1 MGMEQEDQLSA
12 YRERLLNSLRD
23 FPERRR
29 RERPDSL
36 RVFVNQEC
44 VGTLTCGSAGSMSV
58 FTSRG
63 RPIHAIEV
71 RTSTGLLVGGLCAE
85 TAGIKRAQF
94 PVARHTLEV
103 SVENRLEGGSV
114 RVVYCAAGPVRDRVE
129 NILTAVKT
137 AIASIRLLVLPSRG
151 SHIPTPSLSLYADFW
166 RKAQVAGQAAL
177 VVSVLLLVAD
187 RLTDRWGVKETVAR
201 FTAIA
206 ETSGKKLSAAES
218 ALTRQEKVLTGL
230 AGTQDGIVRA
240 VKAQKQQ
247 LTRVQRAVGLMAQ
260 EQQQLSASV
269 ETRLFAELS
278 RAAVDRERMRDQV
291 QSLTAAQEQTRDQI
305 QSLTVA
311 KDAMSK
317 DIAVLETR
325 AQVAEIRQETQVRP
339 FMFWVSFQDGTP
351 KESIDSLIR
360 EIHGRTG
367 QINAGWY
374 NVEVSLPQPQTTDSF
389 VQSLKKATIV
399 KAVKTSLN
407 TSPDQ

>member
-1 MGMEQEDQLSA
+1 MGMEEEGQLSA
-12 YRERLLNSLRD
+12 YRERLLDSLRD

-44 VGTLTCGSAGSMSV
+44 VGTLTCGGAGSMSV

-63 RPIHAIEV
+63 RPVHAIEV

-85 TAGIKRAQF
+85 TAGMRRAEF
-94 PVARHTLEV
+94 PVAMRTLEV

-114 RVVYCAAGPVRDRVE
+114 RVAYCAASPVRDWVKNR
-129 NILTAVKT
+129 LTAVKT
-137 AIASIRLLVLPSRG
+137 GMAG
-151 SHIPTPSLSLYADFW
+151 QSLSLSPDFW
-166 RKAQVAGQAAL
+166 RMARVAGQAAL
-177 VVSVLLLVAD
+177 VVSVLLLAAD
-187 RLTDRWGVKETVAR
+187 RLTDRWGLKETVAR
-201 FTAIA
+201 FTTIA
-206 ETSGKKLSAAES
+206 ETSGMKLAAAED
-218 ALTRQEKVLTGL
+218 ALIKQEKVLTGL
-230 AGTQDGIVRA
+230 ART
-240 VKAQKQQ
+240 VKAQKQH
-247 LTRVQRAVGLMAQ
+247 LTRVQRAVGVMAQ
-260 EQQQLSASV
+260 EQQQFSASV
-269 ETRLFAELS
+269 ETRVFAELS
-278 RAAVDRERMRDQV
+278 QATTERERMH
-291 QSLTAAQEQTRDQI
+291 DQI

-325 AQVAEIRQETQVRP
+325 AKVAEIRQETQVRP

-351 KESIDSLIR
+351 EESIDSLIR

-374 NVEVSLPQPQTTDSF
+374 KVEVSLPPPQTADSF
-389 VQSLKKATIV
+389 VESLKKATIV

>member
-1 MGMEQEDQLSA
+1 MGTEEEGQLSA
-12 YRERLLNSLRD
+12 YRERLLDSLRD

-44 VGTLTCGSAGSMSV
+44 VGTLPCGGSGSMSV

-85 TAGIKRAQF
+85 TAGMRRAEF
-94 PVARHTLEV
+94 PVAKRTLEV

-114 RVVYCAAGPVRDRVE
+114 RVAYCAASPVWDWFKNR
-129 NILTAVKT
+129 LTAVKT
-137 AIASIRLLVLPSRG
+137 GMAG
-151 SHIPTPSLSLYADFW
+151 QSLSLSPNFW
-166 RKAQVAGQAAL
+166 RMARVAGQAAL
-177 VVSVLLLVAD
+177 VVSVLLLAAD
-187 RLTDRWGVKETVAR
+187 RLTDRWGLKETVAR
-201 FTAIA
+201 FTTIA
-206 ETSGKKLSAAES
+206 ETSGMKLAAAED
-218 ALTRQEKVLTGL
+218 ALIRQEEVLTGL
-230 AGTQDGIVRA
+230 ART
-240 VKAQKQQ
+240 VKAQKQH
-247 LTRVQRAVGLMAQ
+247 LTRVERAVGVMAQ
-260 EQQQLSASV
+260 EQQQFSASV
-269 ETRLFAELS
+269 ETRVFAELS
-278 RAAVDRERMRDQV
+278 RATTDRERM
-291 QSLTAAQEQTRDQI
+291 RDQI

-351 KESIDSLIR
+351 EESIDSLIR

-374 NVEVSLPQPQTTDSF
+374 KVEVSLPQPQTADSF
-389 VQSLKKATIV
+389 VESLKKATIV

>member
-1 MGMEQEDQLSA
+1 MGMEEEGQLSA
-12 YRERLLNSLRD
+12 YRERLLDSLRD

-44 VGTLTCGSAGSMSV
+44 VGTLTCGGAGSMSV

-63 RPIHAIEV
+63 RPVHAIEV

-85 TAGIKRAQF
+85 TAGMRRAEF
-94 PVARHTLEV
+94 PVAMRTLEV

-114 RVVYCAAGPVRDRVE
+114 RVAYCAASPVRDWVKNR
-129 NILTAVKT
+129 LTAVKT
-137 AIASIRLLVLPSRG
+137 GMAG
-151 SHIPTPSLSLYADFW
+151 QSLSLSPDFW
-166 RKAQVAGQAAL
+166 RMARVAGQAAL
-177 VVSVLLLVAD
+177 VVSVLLLAAD
-187 RLTDRWGVKETVAR
+187 RLTDRWGLKETVAR
-201 FTAIA
+201 FTTIA
-206 ETSGKKLSAAES
+206 ETSGMKLAAAED
-218 ALTRQEKVLTGL
+218 ALIKQEKVLTSL
-230 AGTQDGIVRA
+230 ART
-240 VKAQKQQ
+240 VKAQKQH
-247 LTRVQRAVGLMAQ
+247 LTRVQRAVGVMAQ
-260 EQQQLSASV
+260 EQQQFSASV
-269 ETRLFAELS
+269 ETRVFAELS
-278 RAAVDRERMRDQV
+278 QATTERERMH
-291 QSLTAAQEQTRDQI
+291 DQI

-325 AQVAEIRQETQVRP
+325 AKVAEIRQETQVRP

-351 KESIDSLIR
+351 EESIDSLIR

-374 NVEVSLPQPQTTDSF
+374 KVEVSLPPPQTADSF
-389 VQSLKKATIV
+389 VESLKKATIV

>member
-1 MGMEQEDQLSA
+1 MGMEEEGQLSA
-12 YRERLLNSLRD
+12 YRERLLDSLRD

-44 VGTLTCGSAGSMSV
+44 VGTLTCGGAGSMSV

-63 RPIHAIEV
+63 RPVHAIEV

-85 TAGIKRAQF
+85 TAGMRRAEF
-94 PVARHTLEV
+94 PVAMRTLEV

-114 RVVYCAAGPVRDRVE
+114 RVAYCAASPVRDWVKNR
-129 NILTAVKT
+129 LTAVKT
-137 AIASIRLLVLPSRG
+137 GMAG
-151 SHIPTPSLSLYADFW
+151 QSLSLSPDFW
-166 RKAQVAGQAAL
+166 RMARVAGQAAL
-177 VVSVLLLVAD
+177 VVSVLLLAAD
-187 RLTDRWGVKETVAR
+187 RLTDRWGLKETVAR
-201 FTAIA
+201 FTTIA
-206 ETSGKKLSAAES
+206 ETSGMKLAAAED
-218 ALTRQEKVLTGL
+218 ALIKQEKVLTSL
-230 AGTQDGIVRA
+230 ART
-240 VKAQKQQ
+240 VKAQKQY
-247 LTRVQRAVGLMAQ
+247 LTRVQRAVGVMAQ
-260 EQQQLSASV
+260 EQQQFSASV
-269 ETRLFAELS
+269 ETRVFAELS
-278 RAAVDRERMRDQV
+278 QATTERERMH
-291 QSLTAAQEQTRDQI
+291 DQI

-325 AQVAEIRQETQVRP
+325 AKVAEIRQETQVRP

-351 KESIDSLIR
+351 EESIDSLIR

-374 NVEVSLPQPQTTDSF
+374 KVEVSLPPPQTADSF
-389 VQSLKKATIV
+389 VESLKKATIV

>member
-1 MGMEQEDQLSA
+1 MGMEEEGQLSA
-12 YRERLLNSLRD
+12 YRERLLDSLRD

-44 VGTLTCGSAGSMSV
+44 VGTLTCGGAGSMSV

-63 RPIHAIEV
+63 RPVHAIEV

-85 TAGIKRAQF
+85 TAGMRRAEF
-94 PVARHTLEV
+94 PVAMRTLEV

-114 RVVYCAAGPVRDRVE
+114 RVAYCAASPVRDWVKNR
-129 NILTAVKT
+129 LTAVKT
-137 AIASIRLLVLPSRG
+137 GMAG
-151 SHIPTPSLSLYADFW
+151 QSLSLSPDFW
-166 RKAQVAGQAAL
+166 RMARVAGQAAL
-177 VVSVLLLVAD
+177 VVSVLLLAAD
-187 RLTDRWGVKETVAR
+187 RLTDRWGLKETVAR
-201 FTAIA
+201 FTTIA
-206 ETSGKKLSAAES
+206 ETSGMKLAAAED
-218 ALTRQEKVLTGL
+218 ALIKQEKVLTSL
-230 AGTQDGIVRA
+230 ART
-240 VKAQKQQ
+240 VKAQKQH
-247 LTRVQRAVGLMAQ
+247 LTRVQRAVGVMAQ
-260 EQQQLSASV
+260 EQQQFSASV
-269 ETRLFAELS
+269 ETRVFAELS
-278 RAAVDRERMRDQV
+278 RATTDRERMRDQ
-291 QSLTAAQEQTRDQI
+291 L

-325 AQVAEIRQETQVRP
+325 AKVAEIRQETQVRP

-351 KESIDSLIR
+351 EESIDSLIR

-374 NVEVSLPQPQTTDSF
+374 KVEVSLPPPQTADSF
-389 VQSLKKATIV
+389 VESLKKATIV

>member
-1 MGMEQEDQLSA
+1 MGMEEEGQLSA
-12 YRERLLNSLRD
+12 YRERLLDSLRD

-44 VGTLTCGSAGSMSV
+44 VGTLTCGGAGSMSV

-63 RPIHAIEV
+63 RPVHAIEV

-85 TAGIKRAQF
+85 TAGMKRAEF
-94 PVARHTLEV
+94 PVAMRTLEV

-114 RVVYCAAGPVRDRVE
+114 RVAYCAASPVRDWVKNR
-129 NILTAVKT
+129 LTAVKT
-137 AIASIRLLVLPSRG
+137 GMAG
-151 SHIPTPSLSLYADFW
+151 QSLSLSPDFW
-166 RKAQVAGQAAL
+166 RMARVAGQAAL
-177 VVSVLLLVAD
+177 VVSVLLLAAD
-187 RLTDRWGVKETVAR
+187 RLTDRWGLKETVAR
-201 FTAIA
+201 FTTIA
-206 ETSGKKLSAAES
+206 ETSGMKLAAAED
-218 ALTRQEKVLTGL
+218 ALIKQEKVLTSL
-230 AGTQDGIVRA
+230 ART
-240 VKAQKQQ
+240 VKAQKQH
-247 LTRVQRAVGLMAQ
+247 LTRVQRAVGVMAQ
-260 EQQQLSASV
+260 EQQQFSASV
-269 ETRLFAELS
+269 ETRVFAELS
-278 RAAVDRERMRDQV
+278 QASTARERMH
-291 QSLTAAQEQTRDQI
+291 DQI

-325 AQVAEIRQETQVRP
+325 AKVAEIRQETQVRP

-351 KESIDSLIR
+351 EESIDSLIR

-374 NVEVSLPQPQTTDSF
+374 KVEVSLPPPQTADSF
-389 VQSLKKATIV
+389 VESLKKATIV

>member
-1 MGMEQEDQLSA
+1 MEEEGQLSA
-12 YRERLLNSLRD
+12 YRERLLDSLRD

-44 VGTLTCGSAGSMSV
+44 VGTLTCGGAGSMSV

-63 RPIHAIEV
+63 RPVHAIEV

-85 TAGIKRAQF
+85 TAGMRRAEF
-94 PVARHTLEV
+94 PVAMRTLEV

-114 RVVYCAAGPVRDRVE
+114 RVAYCAASPVRDWVKNR
-129 NILTAVKT
+129 LTAVKT
-137 AIASIRLLVLPSRG
+137 GMAG
-151 SHIPTPSLSLYADFW
+151 QSLSLSPDFW
-166 RKAQVAGQAAL
+166 RMARVAGQAAL
-177 VVSVLLLVAD
+177 VVSVLLLAAD
-187 RLTDRWGVKETVAR
+187 RLTDRWGLKETVAR
-201 FTAIA
+201 FTTIA
-206 ETSGKKLSAAES
+206 ETSGMKLAAAED
-218 ALTRQEKVLTGL
+218 ALIKQEKVLTGL
-230 AGTQDGIVRA
+230 ART
-240 VKAQKQQ
+240 VKAQKQH
-247 LTRVQRAVGLMAQ
+247 LTRVQRAVGVMAQ
-260 EQQQLSASV
+260 EQQQFSASV
-269 ETRLFAELS
+269 ETRVFAELS
-278 RAAVDRERMRDQV
+278 QATTERERMH
-291 QSLTAAQEQTRDQI
+291 DQI

-325 AQVAEIRQETQVRP
+325 AKVAEIRQETQVRP

-351 KESIDSLIR
+351 EESIDSLIR

-374 NVEVSLPQPQTTDSF
+374 KVEVSLPPPQTADSF
-389 VQSLKKATIV
+389 VESLKKATIV

>member
-1 MGMEQEDQLSA
+1 MEEEGQLSA
-12 YRERLLNSLRD
+12 YRERLLDSLRD

-44 VGTLTCGSAGSMSV
+44 VGTLTCGGAGSMSV

-63 RPIHAIEV
+63 RPVHAIEV

-85 TAGIKRAQF
+85 TAGMRRAEF
-94 PVARHTLEV
+94 PVAMRTLEV

-114 RVVYCAAGPVRDRVE
+114 RVAYCAASPVRDWVKNR
-129 NILTAVKT
+129 LTAVKT
-137 AIASIRLLVLPSRG
+137 GMAG
-151 SHIPTPSLSLYADFW
+151 QSLSLSPDFW
-166 RKAQVAGQAAL
+166 RMARVAGQAAL
-177 VVSVLLLVAD
+177 VVSVLLLAAD
-187 RLTDRWGVKETVAR
+187 RLTDRWGLKETVAR
-201 FTAIA
+201 FTTIA
-206 ETSGKKLSAAES
+206 ETSGMKLAAAED
-218 ALTRQEKVLTGL
+218 ALIKQEKVLTSL
-230 AGTQDGIVRA
+230 ART
-240 VKAQKQQ
+240 VKAQKQH
-247 LTRVQRAVGLMAQ
+247 LTRVQRAVGVMAQ
-260 EQQQLSASV
+260 EQQQFSASV
-269 ETRLFAELS
+269 ETRVFAELS
-278 RAAVDRERMRDQV
+278 QASTARERMH
-291 QSLTAAQEQTRDQI
+291 DQI

-325 AQVAEIRQETQVRP
+325 AKVAEIRQETQVRP

-351 KESIDSLIR
+351 EESIDSLIR

-374 NVEVSLPQPQTTDSF
+374 KVEVSLPPPQTADSF
-389 VQSLKKATIV
+389 VESLKKATIV

>member
-1 MGMEQEDQLSA
+1 MGMEEEGQLSA
-12 YRERLLNSLRD
+12 YRERLLDSLRD

-44 VGTLTCGSAGSMSV
+44 VGTLPCGGAGSMSI

-63 RPIHAIEV
+63 RPVHAIEV

-85 TAGIKRAQF
+85 TAGMRRAEF
-94 PVARHTLEV
+94 PVAKRTLEV
-103 SVENRLEGGSV
+103 NVENRLEGGSV
-114 RVVYCAAGPVRDRVE
+114 RVAYCAASPVWDWFKNR
-129 NILTAVKT
+129 LTAVKT
-137 AIASIRLLVLPSRG
+137 GMAG
-151 SHIPTPSLSLYADFW
+151 QSLSLSPDFW
-166 RKAQVAGQAAL
+166 RMARVAGQAAL
-177 VVSVLLLVAD
+177 VVSVLLLAAD
-187 RLTDRWGVKETVAR
+187 RLTDRWGLKETVAR
-201 FTAIA
+201 FTTIA
-206 ETSGKKLSAAES
+206 ETSGMKLAAAED
-218 ALTRQEKVLTGL
+218 ALIRQEKVLTGL
-230 AGTQDGIVRA
+230 ART
-240 VKAQKQQ
+240 VKAQKQH
-247 LTRVQRAVGLMAQ
+247 LTRVERAVGVMAQ
-260 EQQQLSASV
+260 EQQHFSASV
-269 ETRLFAELS
+269 ETRVFAELS
-278 RAAVDRERMRDQV
+278 RATTDRERM
-291 QSLTAAQEQTRDQI
+291 RDQI

-351 KESIDSLIR
+351 EESIDSLIR

-374 NVEVSLPQPQTTDSF
+374 KVEVSLPQPQTADSF
-389 VQSLKKATIV
+389 VESLKKATIV

>member
-1 MGMEQEDQLSA
+1 MGMEEEGQLSA
-12 YRERLLNSLRD
+12 YRERLLDSLRD

-44 VGTLTCGSAGSMSV
+44 VGTLPCGGAGSMSV

-63 RPIHAIEV
+63 RPVHAIEV

-85 TAGIKRAQF
+85 TAGMRRAEF
-94 PVARHTLEV
+94 PVAKRTLEV

-114 RVVYCAAGPVRDRVE
+114 RVAYCAASPVWDWVKHR
-129 NILTAVKT
+129 LTAVT
-137 AIASIRLLVLPSRG
+137 TGMAGRSLSPSR
-151 SHIPTPSLSLYADFW
+151 DFW
-166 RKAQVAGQAAL
+166 RMARVAGQAAL
-177 VVSVLLLVAD
+177 VVSVLLLAAD
-187 RLTDRWGVKETVAR
+187 RLTDRWGLKETVAR
-201 FTAIA
+201 FTTIA
-206 ETSGKKLSAAES
+206 ETSGMKLAAAED
-218 ALTRQEKVLTGL
+218 ALIRQEKVLTGL
-230 AGTQDGIVRA
+230 ART
-240 VKAQKQQ
+240 VKTQKQH
-247 LTRVQRAVGLMAQ
+247 LTRVQRAVGVMAQ
-260 EQQQLSASV
+260 EQQQFSASV
-269 ETRLFAELS
+269 ETRVFAELS
-278 RAAVDRERMRDQV
+278 RATTDRERM
-291 QSLTAAQEQTRDQI
+291 RDQI

-351 KESIDSLIR
+351 EESIDSLIR

-374 NVEVSLPQPQTTDSF
+374 KVEVSLPQPQTADSF
-389 VQSLKKATIV
+389 VESLKKATIV

>member
-1 MGMEQEDQLSA
+1 MGMEEEGQLSA
-12 YRERLLNSLRD
+12 YRERLLDSLRD

-44 VGTLTCGSAGSMSV
+44 VGTLTCGGAGSMSV

-63 RPIHAIEV
+63 RPVHAIEV

-85 TAGIKRAQF
+85 TAGMRRAEF
-94 PVARHTLEV
+94 PVAMRTLEV

-114 RVVYCAAGPVRDRVE
+114 RVAYCAASPVRDWVKNR
-129 NILTAVKT
+129 LTAVKT
-137 AIASIRLLVLPSRG
+137 GMAG
-151 SHIPTPSLSLYADFW
+151 QSLSLSPDFW
-166 RKAQVAGQAAL
+166 RMARVAGQAVL
-177 VVSVLLLVAD
+177 VVSVLLLAAD
-187 RLTDRWGVKETVAR
+187 RLTDRWGLKETVAR
-201 FTAIA
+201 FTTIA
-206 ETSGKKLSAAES
+206 ETSGMKLAAAED
-218 ALTRQEKVLTGL
+218 ALIKQEKVLTSL
-230 AGTQDGIVRA
+230 ART
-240 VKAQKQQ
+240 VKAQKQH
-247 LTRVQRAVGLMAQ
+247 LTRVQRAVGVMAQ
-260 EQQQLSASV
+260 EQQQFSASV
-269 ETRLFAELS
+269 ETRVFAELS
-278 RAAVDRERMRDQV
+278 QATTERERMH
-291 QSLTAAQEQTRDQI
+291 DQI

-325 AQVAEIRQETQVRP
+325 AKVAEIRQETQVRP

-351 KESIDSLIR
+351 EESIDSLIR

-374 NVEVSLPQPQTTDSF
+374 KVEVSLPPPQTADSF
-389 VQSLKKATIV
+389 VESLKKATIV

>member
-1 MGMEQEDQLSA
+1 MGMEEEGQLSA
-12 YRERLLNSLRD
+12 YRERLLDSLRD

-44 VGTLTCGSAGSMSV
+44 VGTLTCGGAGSMSV

-63 RPIHAIEV
+63 RPVHAIEV

-85 TAGIKRAQF
+85 TAGMRRAEF
-94 PVARHTLEV
+94 PVAMRTLEV

-114 RVVYCAAGPVRDRVE
+114 RVAYCAASPVRDWVKNR
-129 NILTAVKT
+129 LTAVKT
-137 AIASIRLLVLPSRG
+137 GMAG
-151 SHIPTPSLSLYADFW
+151 QSLSLSPDFW
-166 RKAQVAGQAAL
+166 RMARVAGQAAL
-177 VVSVLLLVAD
+177 VVSVLLLAAD
-187 RLTDRWGVKETVAR
+187 RLTDRWGLKETVAR
-201 FTAIA
+201 FTTIA
-206 ETSGKKLSAAES
+206 ETSGMKLAAAED
-218 ALTRQEKVLTGL
+218 ALIKQEKVLTSL
-230 AGTQDGIVRA
+230 ART
-240 VKAQKQQ
+240 VKAQKQH
-247 LTRVQRAVGLMAQ
+247 LTRVQRAVGVMAQ
-260 EQQQLSASV
+260 EQQQFSASV
-269 ETRLFAELS
+269 ETRVFAELS
-278 RAAVDRERMRDQV
+278 QASTARERMH
-291 QSLTAAQEQTRDQI
+291 DQI

-325 AQVAEIRQETQVRP
+325 AKVAEIRQETQVRP

-351 KESIDSLIR
+351 EESIDSLIR

-374 NVEVSLPQPQTTDSF
+374 KVEVSLPPPQTADSF
-389 VQSLKKATIV
+389 VESLKKATIV

>member
-1 MGMEQEDQLSA
+1 MGMEEEGQLSA
-12 YRERLLNSLRD
+12 YRERLLDSLRD

-44 VGTLTCGSAGSMSV
+44 VGTLTCGGAGSMSV

-63 RPIHAIEV
+63 RPVHAIEV

-85 TAGIKRAQF
+85 TAGMRRAEF
-94 PVARHTLEV
+94 PVAMRTLEV

-114 RVVYCAAGPVRDRVE
+114 RVAYCAASPVRDWVKNR
-129 NILTAVKT
+129 LTAVKT
-137 AIASIRLLVLPSRG
+137 GMAG
-151 SHIPTPSLSLYADFW
+151 QSLSLSPDFW
-166 RKAQVAGQAAL
+166 RMARVAGQAAL
-177 VVSVLLLVAD
+177 VVSVLLLAAD
-187 RLTDRWGVKETVAR
+187 RLTDRWGLKETVAR
-201 FTAIA
+201 FTTIA
-206 ETSGKKLSAAES
+206 ETSGMKLAAAED
-218 ALTRQEKVLTGL
+218 ALIKQEKVLTSL
-230 AGTQDGIVRA
+230 ART
-240 VKAQKQQ
+240 VKAQKQY
-247 LTRVQRAVGLMAQ
+247 LTRVQRAVGVMAQ
-260 EQQQLSASV
+260 EQQQFSASV
-269 ETRLFAELS
+269 ETRVFAELS
-278 RAAVDRERMRDQV
+278 QATTERERMH
-291 QSLTAAQEQTRDQI
+291 DQI
-305 QSLTVA
+305 QSLTVG

-325 AQVAEIRQETQVRP
+325 AKVAEIRQETQVRP

-351 KESIDSLIR
+351 EESIDSLIR

-374 NVEVSLPQPQTTDSF
+374 KVEVSLPPPQTADSF
-389 VQSLKKATIV
+389 VESLKKATIV

>member
-1 MGMEQEDQLSA
+1 MGMEEEGQLSA
-12 YRERLLNSLRD
+12 YRERLLDSLRD

-44 VGTLTCGSAGSMSV
+44 VGTLTCGGAGSMSV

-63 RPIHAIEV
+63 RPVHAIEV

-85 TAGIKRAQF
+85 TAGMKRAEF
-94 PVARHTLEV
+94 PVAMRTLEV

-114 RVVYCAAGPVRDRVE
+114 RVAYCAASPVRDWVKNR
-129 NILTAVKT
+129 LTAVKT
-137 AIASIRLLVLPSRG
+137 GMAG
-151 SHIPTPSLSLYADFW
+151 QSLSLSPDFW
-166 RKAQVAGQAAL
+166 RMARVAGQAAL
-177 VVSVLLLVAD
+177 VVSVLLLAAD
-187 RLTDRWGVKETVAR
+187 RLTDRWGLKETVAR
-201 FTAIA
+201 FTTIA
-206 ETSGKKLSAAES
+206 ETSGMKLVAAED
-218 ALTRQEKVLTGL
+218 ALLKQEKVLTSL
-230 AGTQDGIVRA
+230 ART
-240 VKAQKQQ
+240 VKAQKQH
-247 LTRVQRAVGLMAQ
+247 LTRVQRAVGVMAQ
-260 EQQQLSASV
+260 EQQQFSASV
-269 ETRLFAELS
+269 ETRVFAELS
-278 RAAVDRERMRDQV
+278 QATTERERMH
-291 QSLTAAQEQTRDQI
+291 DQI

-325 AQVAEIRQETQVRP
+325 AKVAEIRQETQVRP

-351 KESIDSLIR
+351 EESIDSLIR

-374 NVEVSLPQPQTTDSF
+374 KVEVSLPPPQTADSF
-389 VQSLKKATIV
+389 VESLKKATIV

>member
-1 MGMEQEDQLSA
+1 MGMEEEGQLSA
-12 YRERLLNSLRD
+12 YRERLLDSLRD

-44 VGTLTCGSAGSMSV
+44 VGTLTCGGAGSMSV

-63 RPIHAIEV
+63 RPVHAIEV

-85 TAGIKRAQF
+85 TAGMKRAEF
-94 PVARHTLEV
+94 PVAMRTLEV

-114 RVVYCAAGPVRDRVE
+114 RVAYCAASPVRDWVKNR
-129 NILTAVKT
+129 LTAVKT
-137 AIASIRLLVLPSRG
+137 GMAG
-151 SHIPTPSLSLYADFW
+151 QSLSLSPDFW
-166 RKAQVAGQAAL
+166 RMARVAGQAAL
-177 VVSVLLLVAD
+177 VVSVLLLAAD
-187 RLTDRWGVKETVAR
+187 RLTDRWGLKETVAR
-201 FTAIA
+201 FTTIA
-206 ETSGKKLSAAES
+206 ETSGMKLAAAED
-218 ALTRQEKVLTGL
+218 ALIKQEKVLTSL
-230 AGTQDGIVRA
+230 ART
-240 VKAQKQQ
+240 VKAQKQH
-247 LTRVQRAVGLMAQ
+247 LTRVQRAVGVMAQ
-260 EQQQLSASV
+260 EQQQFSASV
-269 ETRLFAELS
+269 ETRVFAELS
-278 RAAVDRERMRDQV
+278 RATTDRERMH
-291 QSLTAAQEQTRDQI
+291 DQI

-325 AQVAEIRQETQVRP
+325 AKVAEIRQETQVRP

-351 KESIDSLIR
+351 EESIDSLIR

-374 NVEVSLPQPQTTDSF
+374 KVEVSLPPPQTADSF
-389 VQSLKKATIV
+389 VESLKKATIV

>member
-1 MGMEQEDQLSA
+1 MGMEQEGQLSA

-44 VGTLTCGSAGSMSV
+44 VGTLTCGGAGSTSV

-63 RPIHAIEV
+63 RPVHAVEV

-85 TAGIKRAQF
+85 AAGMRRAQF
-94 PVARHTLEV
+94 PVAGYRLEV
-103 SVENRLEGGSV
+103 GVENRLEGGSV
-114 RVVYCAAGPVRDRVE
+114 RVAYSAATPVWDWVKNR
-129 NILTAVKT
+129 LTAVKT
-137 AIASIRLLVLPSRG
+137 GMAGR
-151 SHIPTPSLSLYADFW
+151 SLSLSPDFW
-166 RKAQVAGQAAL
+166 RMARVAGQAAL
-177 VVSVLLLVAD
+177 VVSVLLLAAD
-187 RLTDRWGVKETVAR
+187 RLTDRWGLKETLAR
-201 FTAIA
+201 FTTIA
-206 ETSGKKLSAAES
+206 ETSGMKLAAAEE
-218 ALTRQEKVLTGL
+218 ALTRQEKVVTGL
-230 AGTQDGIVRA
+230 ART

-247 LTRVQRAVGLMAQ
+247 LTRVQRAVGVMAQ

-269 ETRLFAELS
+269 EARVFAELS
-278 RAAVDRERMRDQV
+278 RAATDRERM
-291 QSLTAAQEQTRDQI
+291 RDQI

-311 KDAMSK
+311 KNEMSK
-317 DIAVLETR
+317 DIAVLEMR
-325 AQVAEIRQETQVRP
+325 AQVAEIRQETQVQP

-351 KESIDSLIR
+351 EESIDSLIR
-360 EIHGRTG
+360 EIHGRAG

-374 NVEVSLPQPQTTDSF
+374 KVEVSLPQPETPDSF
-389 VQSLKKATIV
+389 VESLKKATIV

>member
-1 MGMEQEDQLSA
+1 MGMEEEGQLSA
-12 YRERLLNSLRD
+12 YRERLLDSLRD

-44 VGTLTCGSAGSMSV
+44 VGTLTCGGAGSMSV

-63 RPIHAIEV
+63 RPVHAIEV

-85 TAGIKRAQF
+85 TAGMKRAEF
-94 PVARHTLEV
+94 PVAMRTLEV

-114 RVVYCAAGPVRDRVE
+114 RVAYCAASPVRDWVKNR
-129 NILTAVKT
+129 LTAVKT
-137 AIASIRLLVLPSRG
+137 GMAG
-151 SHIPTPSLSLYADFW
+151 QSLSLSPDFW
-166 RKAQVAGQAAL
+166 RMARVAGQAAL
-177 VVSVLLLVAD
+177 VVSVLLLAAD
-187 RLTDRWGVKETVAR
+187 RLTDRWGLKETVAR
-201 FTAIA
+201 FTTIA
-206 ETSGKKLSAAES
+206 ETSGMKLAAAED
-218 ALTRQEKVLTGL
+218 ALIKQEKVLTSL
-230 AGTQDGIVRA
+230 ART
-240 VKAQKQQ
+240 VKAQKQY
-247 LTRVQRAVGLMAQ
+247 LTRVQRAVGVMAQ
-260 EQQQLSASV
+260 EQQQFSASV
-269 ETRLFAELS
+269 ETRVFAELS
-278 RAAVDRERMRDQV
+278 QATTERERMH
-291 QSLTAAQEQTRDQI
+291 DQI

-325 AQVAEIRQETQVRP
+325 AKVAEIRQETQVRP

-351 KESIDSLIR
+351 EESIDSLIR

-374 NVEVSLPQPQTTDSF
+374 KVEVSLPPPQTADSF
-389 VQSLKKATIV
+389 VESLKKATIV

>member
-1 MGMEQEDQLSA
+1 MGMEEEGQLSD
-12 YRERLLNSLRD
+12 YRERLLDSLRD

-44 VGTLTCGSAGSMSV
+44 VGTLTCGGAASMSV

-71 RTSTGLLVGGLCAE
+71 RTSTGLLVGGLSVE
-85 TAGIKRAQF
+85 TAGMRRAEF
-94 PVARHTLEV
+94 PVAKRTLEV

-114 RVVYCAAGPVRDRVE
+114 RVAYCAASPVWDWVKYR
-129 NILTAVKT
+129 LTAVKT
-137 AIASIRLLVLPSRG
+137 GMAGR
-151 SHIPTPSLSLYADFW
+151 SLSLSPDFW
-166 RKAQVAGQAAL
+166 RMARVAGQAAL

-187 RLTDRWGVKETVAR
+187 RLTDRWGLKETVAR
-201 FTAIA
+201 FTTIA
-206 ETSGKKLSAAES
+206 ETSGVKLAAAED

-230 AGTQDGIVRA
+230 ART

-247 LTRVQRAVGLMAQ
+247 VTRVQRAVGVMAQ
-260 EQQQLSASV
+260 EQQQFSSSV
-269 ETRLFAELS
+269 ETRVFAELS
-278 RAAVDRERMRDQV
+278 RAATDRERM
-291 QSLTAAQEQTRDQI
+291 RDQI

-317 DIAVLETR
+317 DIAVLEMR

-351 KESIDSLIR
+351 EDSIEALIH
-360 EIHGRTG
+360 EIHGHRG
-367 QINAGWY
+367 QASGGWY
-374 NVEVSLPQPQTTDSF
+374 NVEVSLPQPQTPDSF
-389 VQSLKKATIV
+389 VESLKKATIV
-399 KAVKTSLN
+399 KAVKTSQN

>member
-1 MGMEQEDQLSA
+1 MGMEEEGQLSA
-12 YRERLLNSLRD
+12 YRERLLDSLRD

-44 VGTLTCGSAGSMSV
+44 VGTLTCGGAGSMSV

-63 RPIHAIEV
+63 RPVHAIEV

-85 TAGIKRAQF
+85 TAGMKRAEF
-94 PVARHTLEV
+94 PVAMRTLEV

-114 RVVYCAAGPVRDRVE
+114 RVAYCAASPVRDWVKNR
-129 NILTAVKT
+129 LTAVKT
-137 AIASIRLLVLPSRG
+137 GMAG
-151 SHIPTPSLSLYADFW
+151 QSLSLSPDFW
-166 RKAQVAGQAAL
+166 RMARVAGQAAL
-177 VVSVLLLVAD
+177 VVSVLLLAAD
-187 RLTDRWGVKETVAR
+187 RLTDRWGLKETVAR
-201 FTAIA
+201 FTTIA
-206 ETSGKKLSAAES
+206 ETSGMKLAAAED
-218 ALTRQEKVLTGL
+218 ALIKQEKVLTSL
-230 AGTQDGIVRA
+230 ART
-240 VKAQKQQ
+240 VKAQKQH
-247 LTRVQRAVGLMAQ
+247 LTRVQRAVGVMAQ
-260 EQQQLSASV
+260 EQQQFSASV
-269 ETRLFAELS
+269 ETRVFAELS
-278 RAAVDRERMRDQV
+278 QATTERERMH
-291 QSLTAAQEQTRDQI
+291 DQI

-325 AQVAEIRQETQVRP
+325 AKVAEIRQETQVRP

-351 KESIDSLIR
+351 EESIDSLIR

-374 NVEVSLPQPQTTDSF
+374 KVEVSLPPPQTADSF
-389 VQSLKKATIV
+389 VESLKKATIV

>member
-1 MGMEQEDQLSA
+1 MGMEEEGQLSA
-12 YRERLLNSLRD
+12 YRERLLDSLRD

-44 VGTLTCGSAGSMSV
+44 VGTLACGGAGSMSV

-85 TAGIKRAQF
+85 TAGMKRAEF
-94 PVARHTLEV
+94 PVAKRTLEV

-114 RVVYCAAGPVRDRVE
+114 RVAYSAASPVWDWVKNR
-129 NILTAVKT
+129 LTAVKT
-137 AIASIRLLVLPSRG
+137 GMAGLGSLVLPGRG
-151 SHIPTPSLSLYADFW
+151 SLTPTRSLSLSPNFW
-166 RKAQVAGQAAL
+166 RMGRVAGQAAL
-177 VVSVLLLVAD
+177 VVSVLLLAAD
-187 RLTDRWGVKETVAR
+187 RLTDRWGLKETVAR
-201 FTAIA
+201 FTTIA
-206 ETSGKKLSAAES
+206 ETSGVKLAAAKD
-218 ALTRQEKVLTGL
+218 ALIRQEKFLTGL
-230 AGTQDGIVRA
+230 GRTAKD
-240 VKAQKQQ
+240 QKQQ
-247 LTRVQRAVGLMAQ
+247 LTRIRRAVEGLAQ
-260 EQQQLSASV
+260 EQQQFSASV
-269 ETRLFAELS
+269 ETRVFAELS
-278 RAAVDRERMRDQV
+278 RATTDRERMRDQ
-291 QSLTAAQEQTRDQI
+291 L

-311 KDAMSK
+311 KDAMRK

-360 EIHGRTG
+360 EIDGRTG

-374 NVEVSLPQPQTTDSF
+374 NVEVSLPQPQTADSF
-389 VQSLKKATIV
+389 VESLKKATIV

>member
-1 MGMEQEDQLSA
+1 MGMEEEGQLSD
-12 YRERLLNSLRD
+12 YRERLLDSLRD

-44 VGTLTCGSAGSMSV
+44 VGTLTCGGAASMAV

-85 TAGIKRAQF
+85 TAGMRRAEF
-94 PVARHTLEV
+94 PVAKRTLEV

-114 RVVYCAAGPVRDRVE
+114 RVAYSTARPVRHWVE
-129 NILTAVKT
+129 NILTAGKT
-137 AIASIRLLVLPSRG
+137 AIAGIGSLLLPSRG
-151 SHIPTPSLSLYADFW
+151 SLTPTRNFSLSSDVW
-166 RKAQVAGQAAL
+166 RRAAAVGQAVL
-177 VVSVLLLVAD
+177 VVSVVLLVAD
-187 RLTDRWGVKETVAR
+187 RLTERGGVKETVAR
-201 FTAIA
+201 ITTIA
-206 ETSGKKLSAAES
+206 ETSGMKLSAAED

-230 AGTQDGIVRA
+230 SRTQDGIMRT

-247 LTRVQRAVGLMAQ
+247 LTRVQRAVDLMAQ

-278 RAAVDRERMRDQV
+278 RAAADRERMRDQL
-291 QSLTAAQEQTRDQI
+291 QSLTAAREQTHDHI

-351 KESIDSLIR
+351 EESIDSLIR

-374 NVEVSLPQPQTTDSF
+374 KVEVGLPQPQTPDSF
-389 VQSLKKATIV
+389 VESLKKATIV